1 MRVLLVGET
10 TRPLTRLKQVLGQRG
25 WVVDGQAVIAA
36 ESAPCGPYDA
46 VVIERGEPGQVL
58 GPTIAMLRQVVEA
71 SLFLVLGDFL
81 PGERAEILALD
92 VDDVIQRDAQ
102 SDLLVRRLTALLRL
116 RSASFCDVYQL
127 DDLVIDI
134 NRRRVRRSNREI
146 LLSQREFQLLL
157 VLAREA
163 GAVLSRSAIIER
175 LWADDLTVGDN
186 AVDAV
191 ASRLRR
197 RLDGPFGHKLLHT
210 VRGVGY
216 CLMGA
221 PADQEYRLVS

>member
-1 MRVLLVGET
+1 MRVILVGET

-36 ESAPCGPYDA
+36 ESAPCGPYDV
-46 VVIERGEPGQVL
+46 VVIERGQAL
-58 GPTIAMLRQVVEA
+58 GAAVNTLRQTVEA

-81 PGERAEILALD
+81 PGERAEILALG
-92 VDDVIQRDAQ
+92 VDDVIQHDAQ

-210 VRGVGY
+210 VRGVGFV
-216 CLMGA
+216 LREEA
-221 PADQEYRLVS
+221 KP